1 VAIFAPTRT
10 KQLIALCGD
19 PIFTNTYNETN
30 NNANNNNVPT
40 QTYPDGNIIVCA
52 DYSGTIRIFR
62 QDCAYYYSRDND
74 SHSIR
79 STR

>member
-1 VAIFAPTRT
+1 MTVAIFAPTRT

-19 PIFTNTYNETN
+19 PIFTNTYETN
-30 NNANNNNVPT
+30 TNSVA

-52 DYSGTIRIFR
+52 DYSGSIKIFR
-62 QDCAYYYSRDND
+62 QDCAYYHSRDND
-74 SHSIR
+74 SYSVR